1 MSNQEDDITE
11 IFGKLKTIFLR
22 IRLGTKNKPR
32 GFELNTR
39 KIGTKM
45 KKEWMEFKD
54 KDEEEKFN
62 ESSLLKTEFHGVRGE
77 MPGSSALATKNNNK
91 GPF

>member
-22 IRLGTKNKPR
+22 IRLGTKNKTR

-45 KKEWMEFKD
+45 KKEWIEFKD

-62 ESSLLKTEFHGVRGE
+62 ESY
-77 MPGSSALATKNNNK
+77 PGKKLGDQEVYFSTTKNYGLQK
-91 GPF
+91 AI